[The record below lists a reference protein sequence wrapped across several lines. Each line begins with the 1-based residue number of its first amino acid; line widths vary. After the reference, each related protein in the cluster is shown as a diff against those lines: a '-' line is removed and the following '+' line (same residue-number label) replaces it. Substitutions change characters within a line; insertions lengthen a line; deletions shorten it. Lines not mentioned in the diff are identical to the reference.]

1 MLSDHCFFS
10 PIFISLISSFKFLR
24 SGFLRPDLC
33 EIKFRA
39 NSDPNSAFLMHIYF
53 IVECSTSEH
62 QLFVAAYLHSRAI
75 LPFEKRRGVHSRRRS
90 RIPRPSGWLHCGEKG
105 IVRAVSCISLQFSEK
120 CRVTSVSLKTIARS
134 GTATKVHP
142 MYSSPTNTCAMSKLA
157 NWDFVF

>member
-90 RIPRPSGWLHCGEKG
+90 RIPRPSGWLHCGEK
-105 IVRAVSCISLQFSEK
+105 RYRPRSFLHFSVLFK
-120 CRVTSVSLKTIARS
+120 LLSGGVLLCHLLRRSFVTSLCLFGV
-134 GTATKVHP
+134 
-142 MYSSPTNTCAMSKLA
+142 LA
-157 NWDFVF
+157 VCSHEIRFRTFPYTM